1 VAATVTKPREKDA
14 LACAGM
20 QQGFGEKL
28 AADADGVATSTDL
41 SKVVTTVLH
50 RLETE
55 FSAQQAAAATE
66 KDKPTKKK

>member
-1 VAATVTKPREKDA
+1 
-14 LACAGM
+14 M

-28 AADADGVATSTDL
+28 AADADGIATTTDL
-41 SKVVTTVLH
+41 SKVVTTTLH

-66 KDKPTKKK
+66 KPKGKKK